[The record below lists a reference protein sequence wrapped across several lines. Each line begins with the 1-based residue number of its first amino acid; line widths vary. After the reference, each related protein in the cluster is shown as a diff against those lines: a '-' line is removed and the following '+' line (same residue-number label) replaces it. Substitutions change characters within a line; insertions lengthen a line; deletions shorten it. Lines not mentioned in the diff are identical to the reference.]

1 MNISNV
7 VTRIK
12 LSLGLMAISTPF
24 ENIDEVITTIIDDI
38 TLPVFSQYNP
48 VKETV
53 RFNTTEL
60 EMIDKTEQYK
70 IFVLPEFK
78 NRNLLYVFDVRYD
91 DACLSGFGYY
101 GGGMPLMT
109 GNIINQ
115 TMLANAG
122 ASLLNNMM
130 PKLTFHY
137 EHPRKVWIY
146 NMYSSSKL
154 IFELGFEHDKSL
166 ASIPETA
173 RESFMELALLDV
185 KMNLYPTMKQYSTIN
200 TSLGSID
207 LKIDDWANA
216 ESERKDL
223 INRYD
228 DTYHLDFRPM
238 YYI

>member
-48 VKETV
+48 VKEIV

-101 GGGMPLMT
+101 GGGMPLMQ
-109 GNIINQ
+109 GNLMNQ
-115 TMLANAG
+115 VMLSNAG
-122 ASLLNNMM
+122 AQMMNTMRSLDN
-130 PKLTFHY
+130 
-137 EHPRKVWIY
+137 
-146 NMYSSSKL
+146 S
-154 IFELGFEHDKSL
+154 
-166 ASIPETA
+166 
-173 RESFMELALLDV
+173 
-185 KMNLYPTMKQYSTIN
+185 MKQGIN
-200 TSLGSID
+200 VNGQFVQRGSD
-207 LKIDDWANA
+207 LVAVVNKTKAQTGA
-216 ESERKDL
+216 DL
-223 INRYD
+223 LSNVSYAR
-228 DTYHLDFRPM
+228 
-238 YYI
+238 

>member
-24 ENIDEVITTIIDDI
+24 EDIDDTIKTIITDI
-38 TLPVFSQYNP
+38 TLPVFSQYSP

-53 RFNTTEL
+53 RFNTNDL
-60 EMIDKTEQYK
+60 EMIDKTSQYK
-70 IFVLPEFK
+70 IFILPEFK

-91 DACLSGFGYY
+91 DACLSGLGYY

-122 ASLLNNMM
+122 AKLITSMI

-146 NMYSSSKL
+146 NMYSSAKL
-154 IFELGFEHDKSL
+154 VFELGFEHDKSL

-173 RESFMELALLDV
+173 RESFMELAMLDV

-200 TSLGSID
+200 TSIGNID

-216 ESERKDL
+216 ENDRRDL
-223 INRYD
+223 INRLD
-228 DTYHLDFRPM
+228 DTYHLDMTPF
-238 YYI
+238 YFY